1 MSQRGLV
8 PAGSGSGT
16 GHQVLLAQQRTLEQR
31 TSASS
36 TTVRESHSRGQ
47 ETRVS
52 QQTFT
57 SQQHQ
62 TSSTHRGKLPYRQPM
77 CLSPAHLGAVPAP
90 FIRARVQ
97 SSFPRRFMRDF
108 RKVCPSI
115 EMLSSEIRGFES
127 VERRSEKERER
138 EKLNECELEY
148 FWGPALARP
157 EIDARARREAAAGYV
172 KKKSPAKTDIGQSV

>member
-8 PAGSGSGT
+8 PAGSGQ
-16 GHQVLLAQQRTLEQR
+16 QVLLAQQRTLEQR

-62 TSSTHRGKLPYRQPM
+62 TSSTHRGKRREARSFPWSRAR
-77 CLSPAHLGAVPAP
+77 LSPVRRRDFPAVPP
-90 FIRARVQ
+90 GG
-97 SSFPRRFMRDF
+97 SPREPGR
-108 RKVCPSI
+108 
-115 EMLSSEIRGFES
+115 RGEGQRH
-127 VERRSEKERER
+127 VGR
-138 EKLNECELEY
+138 ELEY
-148 FWGPALARP
+148 FWARALARP
-157 EIDARARREAAAGYV
+157 EIDARARPNRLPGREQKESREDGRWPGSV
-172 KKKSPAKTDIGQSV
+172 RHRRGKKTGAVSTIRGD